1 MMITGVCIVSSTI
14 FASAGWTSGAFGLG
28 IVAARKSR
36 RISANR
42 RLLVSQHMELPGLR
56 QPVVWHPHR
65 GVQQALDDLTRDG
78 CWLKL
83 RDAAAADDRIQNTH
97 LPGILHSS
105 LFVNCTVPS
114 GMLEDMERTTP
125 TDRRAWLTDSVLL
138 AVIPAMAYVLA
149 FAFEY

>member
-1 MMITGVCIVSSTI
+1 
-14 FASAGWTSGAFGLG
+14 
-28 IVAARKSR
+28 
-36 RISANR
+36 
-42 RLLVSQHMELPGLR
+42 MELPGLR

-83 RDAAAADDRIQNTH
+83 RDAAAADDRIQNAH

-114 GMLEDMERTTP
+114 GMLEDMERTTL
-125 TDRRAWLTDSVLL
+125 TDRRARVADGQLL
-138 AVIPAMAYVLA
+138 DGLPGIATG
-149 FAFEY
+149 